1 MAVKDLVDSIQL
13 SEAIKMIIELLLID
27 YFKKQEQLK
36 TVFF

>member
-1 MAVKDLVDSIQL
+1 MAVKDLVGSIQL